1 MKPVYLTLS
10 QPTEGLPSCSSRF
23 WGNPDLP
30 KGFDY
35 PMYIDEEGDPY
46 PYFFICQIRLAD
58 LDIPDCPLPATG
70 LLQFYAKIDSYLG
83 YEAAADRISGHISS
97 PEDIKVLYF
106 PDCTDMEEAVLL
118 DEDGEETS
126 PAEMQI
132 TYTTAPE
139 KYQDEHILF
148 AAPTHREWETWDP
161 PFENWEI
168 LLQIDSFS
176 GSDFSL
182 NFMDC
187 GVLCFLIDPEDLRA
201 GKFDNVRGIVLST

>member
-1 MKPVYLTLS
+1 MKPLSLTLS
-10 QPTEGLPSCSSRF
+10 RPSGKLSQCCSRF

-30 KGFDY
+30 KGYAY
-35 PMYIDEEGDPY
+35 PMYTDNEGDPY
-46 PYFFICQIRLAD
+46 PYFFICQIRLEE
-58 LDIPDCPLPATG
+58 LNIPDSPLPAKG
-70 LLQFYAKIDSYLG
+70 LLQFYAKIDHYLG
-83 YEAAADRISGHISS
+83 YDAAADCISGYISS
-97 PEDIKVLYF
+97 PDDVRVLYF
-106 PDCTDMEEAVLL
+106 PDCDGMEETVLL

-126 PAEMQI
+126 PSELQV
-132 TYTTAPE
+132 TFTADPE

-187 GVLCFLIDPEDLRA
+187 GVLCFLIAPEDLKA

>member
-1 MKPVYLTLS
+1 MTDLRSHLERIPEDELLS
-10 QPTEGLPSCSSRF
+10 LASLWLVRPDMPFNRQKVVQRLVGFFSSSTIRSRLMEGLDRNEAGIVTLVYVLGNASREGIAVF
-23 WGNPDLP
+23 FAP
-30 KGFDY
+30 KAHLVVDRD
-35 PMYIDEEGDPY
+35 ID
-46 PYFFICQIRLAD
+46 RL
-58 LDIPDCPLPATG
+58 LKRT
-70 LLQFYAKIDSYLG
+70 
-83 YEAAADRISGHISS
+83 
-97 PEDIKVLYF
+97 VL
-106 PDCTDMEEAVLL
+106 LL

-132 TYTTAPE
+132 TYTTVPE

-187 GVLCFLIDPEDLRA
+187 GVLCFLIAPEDLKA